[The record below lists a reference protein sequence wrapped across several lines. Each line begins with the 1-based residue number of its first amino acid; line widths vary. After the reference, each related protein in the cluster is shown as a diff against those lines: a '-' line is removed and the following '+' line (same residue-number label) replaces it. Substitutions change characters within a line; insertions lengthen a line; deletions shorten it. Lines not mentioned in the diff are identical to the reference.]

1 MCNSG
6 PLISVIVPVWNA
18 HNYLERCIDSIISQ
32 TYRNLEIL
40 LVDDGSS
47 DDSLEICRRY
57 ERKDTRIKAFHK
69 ENGGQG
75 SARNFALDHCSGQYV
90 GFVDNDDWILPT
102 MYERLLELICKYKVN
117 VSRCDDAQS
126 KEEIGQGKRDEIFL
140 SKEEFHKDFF
150 CDIVGGH
157 VTDRLFDRDL
167 IKAYRF
173 PHSKTIEDT
182 RFIRQLLPDI
192 NGEAF
197 TREKL
202 YFYTAR
208 EDNTSNKYARTYISS
223 FERAIEYQSRYE
235 EAIHLFPSYKDLLLQ
250 KSTTFS
256 CGCLRILLKSKSKN
270 SSDFEKL
277 VGFLRKYKGEI
288 WKNNTVS
295 WKYKLFIL
303 TL

>member
-1 MCNSG
+1 VCNSG

-126 KEEIGQGKRDEIFL
+126 KEEIGQGKRDEFFL

-288 WKNNTVS
+288 WKNKTVS

>member
-18 HNYLERCIDSIISQ
+18 HNYLERCIDSIIHQ

-47 DDSLEICRRY
+47 DDSLEICKKY
-57 ERKDTRIKAFHK
+57 ERKDARIKVFHK

-75 SARNFALDHCSGQYV
+75 SARNFALDRCHGQYV

-102 MYERLLELICKYKVN
+102 MYERLQELICKYKVN

-126 KEEIGQGKRDEIFL
+126 KEEIGKKERSDFLL
-140 SKEEFHKDFF
+140 SKEEFHKEFF

-157 VTDRLFDRDL
+157 VTDRLFDRKL
-167 IKAYRF
+167 IKEHRF
-173 PHSKTIEDT
+173 PYSKTIEDT

-197 TREKL
+197 TKEKL
-202 YFYTAR
+202 YFYTTR
-208 EDNTSNKYARTYISS
+208 ENNTSNRYARTYISS
-223 FERAIEYQSRYE
+223 IERAVEYQSRYE
-235 EAIHLFPSYKDLLLQ
+235 EAIQFFPAYQDLLLQ
-250 KSTTFS
+250 KSTTFA
-256 CGCLRILLKSKSKN
+256 CGCLKILLTSKQKN
-270 SSDFEKL
+270 TTDFKKIA
-277 VGFLRKYKGEI
+277 GFLRKYKAEI
-288 WKNNTVS
+288 WKNKSIS
-295 WKYKLFIL
+295 WKYKLFVLIL
-303 TL
+303 